1 MTLLA
6 SLRDWLK
13 AQQLDAVL
21 LSSRQNKQPHLGIS
35 TGSGYVVISRESA
48 HILVDSRYF
57 VEVEARAQGYQLHLL
72 DATNTLTTIVN
83 QIIADEQ
90 LQTLG
95 FEGQQVSWE
104 TAHRWKSELNAKL
117 VSATPDVLR
126 QIKTPEEVEIIR
138 LACGI
143 ADRGAEHIR
152 RFIQAGMSER
162 EIAAELE
169 WFMRQQ
175 GAEKASFDTIVAS
188 GWRGALPHGKASDK
202 IVAAGEFVTLDFG
215 ALYQGYC
222 SDMTR
227 TLLVNGEGV
236 SAESHPLFD
245 VYQIVLQAQLAAISA
260 IRPGVRCQQIDDAA
274 RRVITEAGF
283 GDYFGHNTGHAIGI
297 EVHEDP
303 RFSPRD
309 TTTLQPGMLLTVEP
323 GIYLPG
329 QGGRAHRRCCA
340 GYPARR
346 RSALR
351 HAENSV
357 AHGRG
362 IMDLSLLK
370 ALSEADAI
378 ASSEQEVRQILL
390 EEADRLQKE
399 VRFDGLG
406 SVLIR
411 LNESTGPKVM
421 ICAHMDE
428 VGFMVRSISREGAI
442 DVLPVG
448 NVRMAA
454 RQLQPVRI
462 TTREECKIPGLL
474 DGDRQGNDVSAMRV
488 DIGART
494 YDEVM
499 QAGIRP
505 GDRVTF
511 DTTFQVLPH
520 QRVMGKAFDDR
531 LGCYLLVTLLRELHD
546 AELPAEVW
554 LVASSSEEVGLRG
567 GQTATRAVSPDV
579 AIVLDTACWAKNFD
593 YGAANHRQI
602 GNGPMLVLSDKSLI
616 APPKLTAWIETV
628 SAEIGVPLQADM
640 FSNGGTDGGAVHLTG
655 TGVPTV
661 VMGPATRHGHCAA
674 SIADCR
680 DILQMQ
686 QLLSALIKRL
696 TRETVVQLTDFR

>member
-1 MTLLA
+1 
-6 SLRDWLK
+6 
-13 AQQLDAVL
+13 
-21 LSSRQNKQPHLGIS
+21 
-35 TGSGYVVISRESA
+35 
-48 HILVDSRYF
+48 
-57 VEVEARAQGYQLHLL
+57 
-72 DATNTLTTIVN
+72 
-83 QIIADEQ
+83 
-90 LQTLG
+90 
-95 FEGQQVSWE
+95 
-104 TAHRWKSELNAKL
+104 
-117 VSATPDVLR
+117 
-126 QIKTPEEVEIIR
+126 
-138 LACGI
+138 
-143 ADRGAEHIR
+143 
-152 RFIQAGMSER
+152 
-162 EIAAELE
+162 
-169 WFMRQQ
+169 
-175 GAEKASFDTIVAS
+175 
-188 GWRGALPHGKASDK
+188 
-202 IVAAGEFVTLDFG
+202 
-215 ALYQGYC
+215 
-222 SDMTR
+222 
-227 TLLVNGEGV
+227 
-236 SAESHPLFD
+236 
-245 VYQIVLQAQLAAISA
+245 
-260 IRPGVRCQQIDDAA
+260 
-274 RRVITEAGF
+274 
-283 GDYFGHNTGHAIGI
+283 
-297 EVHEDP
+297 
-303 RFSPRD
+303 
-309 TTTLQPGMLLTVEP
+309 
-323 GIYLPG
+323 
-329 QGGRAHRRCCA
+329 
-340 GYPARR
+340 
-346 RSALR
+346 
-351 HAENSV
+351 
-357 AHGRG
+357 
-362 IMDLSLLK
+362 MDLSLLK

-488 DIGART
+488 DIGARS

-505 GDRVTF
+505 GDRVTFDTTFQVLPHQRVMGITF

-616 APPKLTAWIETV
+616 APPKLTAW
-628 SAEIGVPLQADM
+628 GVPLQADM

-686 QLLSALIKRL
+686 QLLSALIQRL

>member
-1 MTLLA
+1 
-6 SLRDWLK
+6 
-13 AQQLDAVL
+13 
-21 LSSRQNKQPHLGIS
+21 
-35 TGSGYVVISRESA
+35 
-48 HILVDSRYF
+48 
-57 VEVEARAQGYQLHLL
+57 
-72 DATNTLTTIVN
+72 
-83 QIIADEQ
+83 
-90 LQTLG
+90 
-95 FEGQQVSWE
+95 
-104 TAHRWKSELNAKL
+104 
-117 VSATPDVLR
+117 
-126 QIKTPEEVEIIR
+126 
-138 LACGI
+138 
-143 ADRGAEHIR
+143 
-152 RFIQAGMSER
+152 
-162 EIAAELE
+162 
-169 WFMRQQ
+169 
-175 GAEKASFDTIVAS
+175 
-188 GWRGALPHGKASDK
+188 
-202 IVAAGEFVTLDFG
+202 
-215 ALYQGYC
+215 
-222 SDMTR
+222 
-227 TLLVNGEGV
+227 
-236 SAESHPLFD
+236 
-245 VYQIVLQAQLAAISA
+245 
-260 IRPGVRCQQIDDAA
+260 
-274 RRVITEAGF
+274 
-283 GDYFGHNTGHAIGI
+283 
-297 EVHEDP
+297 
-303 RFSPRD
+303 
-309 TTTLQPGMLLTVEP
+309 
-323 GIYLPG
+323 
-329 QGGRAHRRCCA
+329 
-340 GYPARR
+340 
-346 RSALR
+346 
-351 HAENSV
+351 
-357 AHGRG
+357 
-362 IMDLSLLK
+362 MDLSLLK

-428 VGFMVRSISREGAI
+428 VGFMVR
-442 DVLPVG
+442 
-448 NVRMAA
+448 
-454 RQLQPVRI
+454 I

-488 DIGART
+488 DIGARS

-567 GQTATRAVSPDV
+567 GQTATRTVSPDV

-628 SAEIGVPLQADM
+628 AAEIGVPLQADM

-686 QLLSALIKRL
+686 QLLSALIQRL

>member
-1 MTLLA
+1 MAIKKRSATVVPGASGAAAAVKNPQASKSSFWGELPQHVMSGISRMVPTLIMGGVILA
-6 SLRDWLK
+6 FSQLIAYSWLK
-13 AQQLDAVL
+13 I
-21 LSSRQNKQPHLGIS
+21 P
-35 TGSGYVVISRESA
+35 
-48 HILVDSRYF
+48 
-57 VEVEARAQGYQLHLL
+57 
-72 DATNTLTTIVN
+72 
-83 QIIADEQ
+83 
-90 LQTLG
+90 
-95 FEGQQVSWE
+95 
-104 TAHRWKSELNAKL
+104 
-117 VSATPDVLR
+117 
-126 QIKTPEEVEIIR
+126 
-138 LACGI
+138 
-143 ADRGAEHIR
+143 AE
-152 RFIQAGMSER
+152 
-162 EIAAELE
+162 
-169 WFMRQQ
+169 
-175 GAEKASFDTIVAS
+175 
-188 GWRGALPHGKASDK
+188 
-202 IVAAGEFVTLDFG
+202 
-215 ALYQGYC
+215 
-222 SDMTR
+222 
-227 TLLVNGEGV
+227 
-236 SAESHPLFD
+236 
-245 VYQIVLQAQLAAISA
+245 
-260 IRPGVRCQQIDDAA
+260 
-274 RRVITEAGF
+274 
-283 GDYFGHNTGHAIGI
+283 IGI
-297 EVHEDP
+297 MDALNSGK
-303 RFSPRD
+303 FS
-309 TTTLQPGMLLTVEP
+309 GF
-323 GIYLPG
+323 
-329 QGGRAHRRCCA
+329 
-340 GYPARR
+340 
-346 RSALR
+346 
-351 HAENSV
+351 
-357 AHGRG
+357 
-362 IMDLSLLK
+362 DLSLLK
-370 ALSEADAI
+370 FAWLSQSFGGVLFGFAIPMFAAFVANSIGGKLAFPAGFIGGLMSTQPTQLLNFDPSTMQWATSSPVPSTFIGALIISIVAGYLVKWMNQKIQLPDFLLAFKTTFLLPILSAIFVMLAMYYVITPFGGWINGGIRTVLTAAGEKGALMYAMGIAAATAIDLGGPINKAAGFVAFSFTTDHVLPVTARSIAIVIPPIGLGLATIIDRRLTGKRLFNAQLYPQGKTAMFLAFMGISEGAI
-378 ASSEQEVRQILL
+378 PFAL

-488 DIGART
+488 DIGARS

-628 SAEIGVPLQADM
+628 AAEIGVPLQADM

-680 DILQMQ
+680 DILQME
-686 QLLSALIKRL
+686 QLLSALIQRL

>member
-1 MTLLA
+1 
-6 SLRDWLK
+6 
-13 AQQLDAVL
+13 
-21 LSSRQNKQPHLGIS
+21 
-35 TGSGYVVISRESA
+35 
-48 HILVDSRYF
+48 
-57 VEVEARAQGYQLHLL
+57 
-72 DATNTLTTIVN
+72 
-83 QIIADEQ
+83 
-90 LQTLG
+90 
-95 FEGQQVSWE
+95 
-104 TAHRWKSELNAKL
+104 
-117 VSATPDVLR
+117 
-126 QIKTPEEVEIIR
+126 
-138 LACGI
+138 
-143 ADRGAEHIR
+143 
-152 RFIQAGMSER
+152 
-162 EIAAELE
+162 
-169 WFMRQQ
+169 
-175 GAEKASFDTIVAS
+175 
-188 GWRGALPHGKASDK
+188 
-202 IVAAGEFVTLDFG
+202 
-215 ALYQGYC
+215 
-222 SDMTR
+222 
-227 TLLVNGEGV
+227 
-236 SAESHPLFD
+236 
-245 VYQIVLQAQLAAISA
+245 
-260 IRPGVRCQQIDDAA
+260 
-274 RRVITEAGF
+274 
-283 GDYFGHNTGHAIGI
+283 
-297 EVHEDP
+297 
-303 RFSPRD
+303 
-309 TTTLQPGMLLTVEP
+309 
-323 GIYLPG
+323 
-329 QGGRAHRRCCA
+329 
-340 GYPARR
+340 
-346 RSALR
+346 
-351 HAENSV
+351 
-357 AHGRG
+357 
-362 IMDLSLLK
+362 MDLSLLK

-428 VGFMVRSISREGAI
+428 VGFMVR
-442 DVLPVG
+442 
-448 NVRMAA
+448 
-454 RQLQPVRI
+454 I

-488 DIGART
+488 DIGARS

-640 FSNGGTDGGAVHLTG
+640 FSNGGTDGGAVHLTD

-680 DILQMQ
+680 DILQME
-686 QLLSALIKRL
+686 QLLSALIQRL

>member
-1 MTLLA
+1 
-6 SLRDWLK
+6 
-13 AQQLDAVL
+13 
-21 LSSRQNKQPHLGIS
+21 
-35 TGSGYVVISRESA
+35 
-48 HILVDSRYF
+48 
-57 VEVEARAQGYQLHLL
+57 
-72 DATNTLTTIVN
+72 
-83 QIIADEQ
+83 
-90 LQTLG
+90 
-95 FEGQQVSWE
+95 
-104 TAHRWKSELNAKL
+104 
-117 VSATPDVLR
+117 
-126 QIKTPEEVEIIR
+126 
-138 LACGI
+138 
-143 ADRGAEHIR
+143 
-152 RFIQAGMSER
+152 
-162 EIAAELE
+162 
-169 WFMRQQ
+169 
-175 GAEKASFDTIVAS
+175 
-188 GWRGALPHGKASDK
+188 
-202 IVAAGEFVTLDFG
+202 
-215 ALYQGYC
+215 
-222 SDMTR
+222 
-227 TLLVNGEGV
+227 
-236 SAESHPLFD
+236 
-245 VYQIVLQAQLAAISA
+245 
-260 IRPGVRCQQIDDAA
+260 
-274 RRVITEAGF
+274 
-283 GDYFGHNTGHAIGI
+283 
-297 EVHEDP
+297 
-303 RFSPRD
+303 
-309 TTTLQPGMLLTVEP
+309 
-323 GIYLPG
+323 
-329 QGGRAHRRCCA
+329 
-340 GYPARR
+340 
-346 RSALR
+346 
-351 HAENSV
+351 
-357 AHGRG
+357 
-362 IMDLSLLK
+362 MDLSLLK

-454 RQLQPVRI
+454 RQLQSVRI

-488 DIGART
+488 DIGARS

-511 DTTFQVLPH
+511 DTTFQV
-520 QRVMGKAFDDR
+520 
-531 LGCYLLVTLLRELHD
+531 
-546 AELPAEVW
+546 LPAEVW

-628 SAEIGVPLQADM
+628 AAEIGVPLQADM
-640 FSNGGTDGGAVHLTG
+640 FSNGGTDGGAVHLTD

-686 QLLSALIKRL
+686 QLLSALIQRL

>member
-1 MTLLA
+1 
-6 SLRDWLK
+6 
-13 AQQLDAVL
+13 
-21 LSSRQNKQPHLGIS
+21 
-35 TGSGYVVISRESA
+35 
-48 HILVDSRYF
+48 
-57 VEVEARAQGYQLHLL
+57 
-72 DATNTLTTIVN
+72 
-83 QIIADEQ
+83 
-90 LQTLG
+90 
-95 FEGQQVSWE
+95 
-104 TAHRWKSELNAKL
+104 
-117 VSATPDVLR
+117 
-126 QIKTPEEVEIIR
+126 
-138 LACGI
+138 
-143 ADRGAEHIR
+143 
-152 RFIQAGMSER
+152 
-162 EIAAELE
+162 
-169 WFMRQQ
+169 
-175 GAEKASFDTIVAS
+175 
-188 GWRGALPHGKASDK
+188 
-202 IVAAGEFVTLDFG
+202 
-215 ALYQGYC
+215 
-222 SDMTR
+222 
-227 TLLVNGEGV
+227 
-236 SAESHPLFD
+236 
-245 VYQIVLQAQLAAISA
+245 
-260 IRPGVRCQQIDDAA
+260 
-274 RRVITEAGF
+274 
-283 GDYFGHNTGHAIGI
+283 
-297 EVHEDP
+297 
-303 RFSPRD
+303 
-309 TTTLQPGMLLTVEP
+309 
-323 GIYLPG
+323 
-329 QGGRAHRRCCA
+329 
-340 GYPARR
+340 
-346 RSALR
+346 
-351 HAENSV
+351 
-357 AHGRG
+357 
-362 IMDLSLLK
+362 MDLSLLK

-488 DIGART
+488 DIGARS

-579 AIVLDTACWAKNFD
+579 AIVLDTACWA
-593 YGAANHRQI
+593 
-602 GNGPMLVLSDKSLI
+602 
-616 APPKLTAWIETV
+616 
-628 SAEIGVPLQADM
+628 
-640 FSNGGTDGGAVHLTG
+640 VHLTG

-686 QLLSALIKRL
+686 QLLSALIQRL

>member
-1 MTLLA
+1 
-6 SLRDWLK
+6 
-13 AQQLDAVL
+13 
-21 LSSRQNKQPHLGIS
+21 
-35 TGSGYVVISRESA
+35 
-48 HILVDSRYF
+48 
-57 VEVEARAQGYQLHLL
+57 
-72 DATNTLTTIVN
+72 
-83 QIIADEQ
+83 
-90 LQTLG
+90 
-95 FEGQQVSWE
+95 
-104 TAHRWKSELNAKL
+104 
-117 VSATPDVLR
+117 
-126 QIKTPEEVEIIR
+126 
-138 LACGI
+138 
-143 ADRGAEHIR
+143 
-152 RFIQAGMSER
+152 
-162 EIAAELE
+162 
-169 WFMRQQ
+169 
-175 GAEKASFDTIVAS
+175 
-188 GWRGALPHGKASDK
+188 
-202 IVAAGEFVTLDFG
+202 
-215 ALYQGYC
+215 
-222 SDMTR
+222 
-227 TLLVNGEGV
+227 
-236 SAESHPLFD
+236 
-245 VYQIVLQAQLAAISA
+245 
-260 IRPGVRCQQIDDAA
+260 
-274 RRVITEAGF
+274 
-283 GDYFGHNTGHAIGI
+283 
-297 EVHEDP
+297 
-303 RFSPRD
+303 
-309 TTTLQPGMLLTVEP
+309 
-323 GIYLPG
+323 
-329 QGGRAHRRCCA
+329 
-340 GYPARR
+340 
-346 RSALR
+346 
-351 HAENSV
+351 
-357 AHGRG
+357 
-362 IMDLSLLK
+362 MDLSLLK

-488 DIGART
+488 DIGARS

-505 GDRVTF
+505 GDRVT
-511 DTTFQVLPH
+511 
-520 QRVMGKAFDDR
+520 FDDR

-628 SAEIGVPLQADM
+628 AAEIGVPLQADM

-680 DILQMQ
+680 DILQME
-686 QLLSALIKRL
+686 QLLSALIQRL

>member
-1 MTLLA
+1 M
-6 SLRDWLK
+6 
-13 AQQLDAVL
+13 
-21 LSSRQNKQPHLGIS
+21 
-35 TGSGYVVISRESA
+35 
-48 HILVDSRYF
+48 
-57 VEVEARAQGYQLHLL
+57 
-72 DATNTLTTIVN
+72 
-83 QIIADEQ
+83 
-90 LQTLG
+90 
-95 FEGQQVSWE
+95 
-104 TAHRWKSELNAKL
+104 
-117 VSATPDVLR
+117 
-126 QIKTPEEVEIIR
+126 
-138 LACGI
+138 
-143 ADRGAEHIR
+143 
-152 RFIQAGMSER
+152 
-162 EIAAELE
+162 
-169 WFMRQQ
+169 
-175 GAEKASFDTIVAS
+175 
-188 GWRGALPHGKASDK
+188 
-202 IVAAGEFVTLDFG
+202 
-215 ALYQGYC
+215 
-222 SDMTR
+222 
-227 TLLVNGEGV
+227 
-236 SAESHPLFD
+236 
-245 VYQIVLQAQLAAISA
+245 
-260 IRPGVRCQQIDDAA
+260 
-274 RRVITEAGF
+274 
-283 GDYFGHNTGHAIGI
+283 
-297 EVHEDP
+297 
-303 RFSPRD
+303 
-309 TTTLQPGMLLTVEP
+309 
-323 GIYLPG
+323 
-329 QGGRAHRRCCA
+329 
-340 GYPARR
+340 
-346 RSALR
+346 
-351 HAENSV
+351 
-357 AHGRG
+357 
-362 IMDLSLLK
+362 MDLSLLK

-428 VGFMVRSISREGAI
+428 VGFMVR
-442 DVLPVG
+442 
-448 NVRMAA
+448 
-454 RQLQPVRI
+454 I

-488 DIGART
+488 DIGARS

-616 APPKLTAWIETV
+616 APPKLTAWVETV
-628 SAEIGVPLQADM
+628 AAEIGVPLQADM

-686 QLLSALIKRL
+686 QLLSALIQRL
-696 TRETVVQLTDFR
+696 TRKTVVQLTDFR